1 MQAGPAAAER
11 PVNRWLVSLAVML
24 GTFMVVLD
32 TTVVNVSL
40 PHIAGSLN
48 ASIEETTWALTTYL
62 TANAVILP
70 ITGWLANFF
79 GRKRLLL
86 ISIGGFTAASVLC
99 GMAPTLPFLILF
111 RVIQGATGGVMQ
123 PLSQAIMLEAFP
135 PRERGEAMAFFGIG
149 IVVAPIFGPVL
160 GGWLTDNLSWRW
172 VFYVN
177 IPFGALAL
185 LMVWRHIF
193 DPHYIRRAAGGVD
206 YWGLG
211 LLVIGVAALQI
222 SLDQGQKE
230 DWLASPW
237 ITGLLVVAL
246 AGLTLFV
253 IHALRIRAP
262 VADLRVFGDRTYST
276 GVLLVAMQSFGLYA
290 SLVLMPVL
298 LQTLMGYPSLQA
310 GIAMA
315 PRGLGSL
322 IVTPIVG
329 VALGKAR
336 TDPRKLLAVGMGV
349 CAWSMYWLS
358 ALNLDAG
365 YWDIFWP
372 QFVQGV
378 GLGMLFVPLA
388 TVSMDR
394 IPREGMGNAT
404 SLFNLVRNIGGGI
417 GIALV
422 QTLLARDRQG
432 HTNTLI
438 AHVNPYD
445 PAAQQMFQNL
455 RSAFVSRGV
464 DPVTATDRAYGA
476 LWGMV
481 QRQAAIQ
488 AFLDAFVL
496 LAVVFLAMVPL
507 VMLLKKPQHHVEPAM
522 PAAD

>member
-1 MQAGPAAAER
+1 VDAETAAVER
-11 PVNRWLVSLAVML
+11 QVNPWLVSISVML

-62 TANAVILP
+62 AANAVILP

-86 ISIGGFTAASVLC
+86 IAIVGFTSASVLC
-99 GMAPTLPFLILF
+99 GIAPTLPLLILF
-111 RVIQGATGGVMQ
+111 RIIQGATGGVMQ

-135 PRERGEAMAFFGIG
+135 PKERGEAMAFFGVG
-149 IVVAPIFGPVL
+149 VVVAPILGPVL

-172 VFYVN
+172 VFYIN
-177 IPFGALAL
+177 IPFGTLAL
-185 LMVWRHIF
+185 LMVWRYIS
-193 DPHYIRRAAGGVD
+193 DPSYIRRAGGID
-206 YWGLG
+206 YWGIG
-211 LLVIGVAALQI
+211 LLALGVAALQI

-230 DWLASPW
+230 DWFSSTW
-237 ITGLLVVAL
+237 ITALLVIAAL
-246 AGLTLFV
+246 GLVLFV
-253 IHALRIRAP
+253 IHALRTPTP
-262 VADLRVFGDRTYST
+262 VVNLRVFKDRTYST
-276 GVLLVAMQSFGLYA
+276 GVLLVMMQSFGLYA

-322 IVTPIVG
+322 VATPIVG
-329 VALGKAR
+329 VALGKTR
-336 TDPRKLLAVGMGV
+336 TDPRKILAFGLGV
-349 CAWSMYWLS
+349 SAWSLYWLS
-358 ALNLDAG
+358 RLNLDAG

-372 QFVQGV
+372 QFIQGF

-394 IPREGMGNAT
+394 IPQEGMGNAT
-404 SLFNLVRNIGGGI
+404 SLFNLVRNIGGAI
-417 GIALV
+417 GIAVV
-422 QTLLARDRQG
+422 QTFLERDRQG
-432 HTNTLI
+432 HTNTLV

-445 PAAQQMFQNL
+445 PAAQLMFQNL
-455 RSAFVSRGV
+455 RSAFVSRGS
-464 DPVTATDRAYGA
+464 DLATATNRAYGA

-488 AFLDAFVL
+488 AFLDAFL
-496 LAVVFLAMVPL
+496 MLAVVFVAMAPL
-507 VMLLKKPQHHVEPAM
+507 LVVMKKPQHHDEPAA

>member
-253 IHALRIRAP
+253 IHIFGIP
-262 VADLRVFGDRTYST
+262 VT
-276 GVLLVAMQSFGLYA
+276 GTSVNPARSLGPALLV
-290 SLVLMPVL
+290 
-298 LQTLMGYPSLQA
+298 
-310 GIAMA
+310 
-315 PRGLGSL
+315 
-322 IVTPIVG
+322 
-329 VALGKAR
+329 
-336 TDPRKLLAVGMGV
+336 
-349 CAWSMYWLS
+349 
-358 ALNLDAG
+358 
-365 YWDIFWP
+365 
-372 QFVQGV
+372 
-378 GLGMLFVPLA
+378 
-388 TVSMDR
+388 
-394 IPREGMGNAT
+394 
-404 SLFNLVRNIGGGI
+404 GG
-417 GIALV
+417 
-422 QTLLARDRQG
+422 
-432 HTNTLI
+432 
-438 AHVNPYD
+438 
-445 PAAQQMFQNL
+445 
-455 RSAFVSRGV
+455 
-464 DPVTATDRAYGA
+464 
-476 LWGMV
+476 
-481 QRQAAIQ
+481 AAIEQ
-488 AFLDAFVL
+488 LWLFWVAPILGAILAAVIWKYVL
-496 LAVVFLAMVPL
+496 
-507 VMLLKKPQHHVEPAM
+507 EPAH
-522 PAAD
+522 AE